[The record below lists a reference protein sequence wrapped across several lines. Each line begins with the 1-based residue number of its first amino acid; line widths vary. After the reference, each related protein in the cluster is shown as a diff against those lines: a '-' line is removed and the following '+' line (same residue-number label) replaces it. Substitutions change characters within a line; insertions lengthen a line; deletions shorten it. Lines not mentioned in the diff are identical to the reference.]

1 MLVIRILILILLLI
15 VIPTMAGGIFD
26 SKERGIY
33 RLLFRWVSGQTLLWA
48 GFQLICVPLILHPR
62 DNNFQSVMIL
72 FNIYAVAAM
81 MFSMGVTIRR
91 EAKYRMTGISPQ
103 GKERDWIAGILF
115 LLVVGLLILQQVLAV
130 TLAYGDGDDAF
141 YVAVSSMTAESGTMY
156 EILPYTGG
164 STILDA
170 RHGLAPFPIWVAML
184 AKESGLHAATVSQIV
199 LPIVLIAMSYAILAL
214 IGKRLFAENRR
225 ARLLFLLLL
234 EALVMFGGQSICTAE
249 NFLLARTAQGKAVL
263 ANIVI
268 PFVFLLLLLLFER
281 LESKQVPEFLFWLL
295 FGMALIAG
303 CLCSTLGTLFVCLLL
318 AVGGVCAVFCY
329 RKWKILPLL
338 AACGIVPMIMA
349 ILYLT
354 LD

>member
-141 YVAVSSMTAESGTMY
+141 YVAVSSITAESGTMY

-199 LPIVLIAMSYAILAL
+199 LPIVLIAMSY
-214 IGKRLFAENRR
+214 
-225 ARLLFLLLL
+225 
-234 EALVMFGGQSICTAE
+234 
-249 NFLLARTAQGKAVL
+249 ARTAQGKAVL